1 PVRRAFAAL
10 DDVWLTELARLLP
23 ELLAER
29 TSLPAPVPLQEAWQ
43 QRRFHESIVRAILAA
58 GEPLLIHFD
67 DLQWCDAETLSWLR
81 FLLRTQPQARL
92 LVVGT
97 VRTEELDTGH
107 PLHALRLDL
116 QRRSAGSDIELGPLA
131 HAEIGEL
138 AAAVAGHE
146 LPASTVAQLQIEAEG
161 SPLFAVEIMRAHT
174 DGESLLTRPR
184 QIGVIPGA
192 ANLPPKVQAVIQAR
206 LAQISPPAR
215 ELVAMAAVVG
225 RQFTYGLLA
234 EISEF
239 GDDELVTRLDELWR
253 RRIVRAQGVDAYD
266 FSHDRIRD
274 TAYLAVSPMVRRRL
288 HEKTAHALETIHAQH
303 LDEVSGRVAEH
314 YAAAGRAADAAHYF
328 LQAGDF
334 ATGQFARNEALRYYN
349 RALELNP
356 SMERNDC
363 WRAHLGRLAIYE
375 ATGNAEAQGQQLRL
389 LDELVSY
396 WKRDGLSGTKLAH
409 HQATVHIHR
418 QTFAAQCGEQ
428 DASEAHGR
436 WAVESA
442 TQASDHVLEAQA
454 YLAWGDAVWRTS
466 DFGAALGRFE
476 IALEKAEAADA
487 PALKAE
493 ALELLSQTGMFSG
506 ASHAQMMA
514 QMRSALINY
523 DAAGDLLGRCRI
535 LNKLG
540 YVAVAHGM
548 DDYEESMAHYQAA
561 LDLCRQIGRK
571 YLESTILRNIGIL
584 FCCTG
589 RYAQAFTSLR
599 QSLAVAKRG
608 EHEFHR
614 TVAINYLGYL
624 HFQSG
629 NLNAA
634 ARAQLTA
641 LRSLRTQEN
650 HHFVIKALTNLG
662 QIYHAR
668 AENHRALDALQEARR
683 LSAEL
688 GERRQES
695 YAATA
700 MGHLLLQQGDV
711 NEAVEAYRFALTQH
725 DKLEQANRALEPRAG
740 LADVA
745 LQQGEPAVAQS
756 HVETILEHLQT
767 HRLDLTDEALRVYLT
782 CHRVL
787 SAAADARAARLLQ
800 QAVDQLH

>member
-1 PVRRAFAAL
+1 
-10 DDVWLTELARLLP
+10 
-23 ELLAER
+23 
-29 TSLPAPVPLQEAWQ
+29 
-43 QRRFHESIVRAILAA
+43 
-58 GEPLLIHFD
+58 
-67 DLQWCDAETLSWLR
+67 LR
-81 FLLRTQPQARL
+81 FLLRIQPRARL

-97 VRTEELDTGH
+97 VRTEELDAGH
-107 PLHALRLDL
+107 PLQELRLEL
-116 QRRSAGSDIELGPLA
+116 QRRGASSDIELGPMA
-131 HAEIGEL
+131 PAEIGEL

-146 LPASTVAQLQIEAEG
+146 LAATTVAQLQSEAEG
-161 SPLFAVEIMRAHT
+161 SPLFAVEIMRAYA

-184 QIGVIPGA
+184 QTGVVLDA
-192 ANLPPKVQAVIQAR
+192 SNLPPKVQAVIQAR
-206 LAQISPPAR
+206 LAQLSQPAR
-215 ELVAMAAVVG
+215 ELVAMAAIVG
-225 RQFTYGLLA
+225 RQFTYDLLA

-288 HEKTAHALETIHAQH
+288 HEKTAHGLEAIHAQH

-314 YAAAGRAADAAHYF
+314 YAAAGRAADAARYF
-328 LQAGDF
+328 LRAGDF
-334 ATGQFARNEALRYYN
+334 ATAQFARNEALRYYN

-356 SMERNDC
+356 SMDRNDC

-396 WKRDGLSGTKLAH
+396 WSRDGLSGTKLAH
-409 HQATVHIHR
+409 HQATIHIHR
-418 QTFAAQCGEQ
+418 QTFAAQRGEQ
-428 DASEAHGR
+428 DASETHGR
-436 WAVESA
+436 CAVEAA
-442 TQASDHVLEAQA
+442 TLASDHVLEAQA

-466 DFGAALGRFE
+466 DFKAALARFE
-476 IALEKAEAADA
+476 TALEKAEAANA

-540 YVAVAHGM
+540 YVTVAQGM

-561 LDLCRQIGRK
+561 LALCRQIGRK

-599 QSLAVAKRG
+599 QSLTVAKRG

-614 TVAINYLGYL
+614 TVAINYLGYV
-624 HFQSG
+624 HYQSG

-634 ARAQLTA
+634 AKAQLTA

-650 HHFVIKALTNLG
+650 HHFVIKTLTNLG

-668 AENHRALDALQEARR
+668 EENRRALDTLREARR

-700 MGHLLLQQGDV
+700 MGHLLLQQANV
-711 NEAVEAYRFALTQH
+711 NEAADAYRFALAQH
-725 DKLEQANRALEPRAG
+725 DKLEQANRALEPSAG

-745 LQQGEPAVAQS
+745 LQQGDLAVAQS
-756 HVETILEHLQT
+756 QVETILEHLQT
-767 HRLDLTDEALRVYLT
+767 HRLDLTDEALRVYMT
-782 CHRVL
+782 CRRVMV
-787 SAAADARAARLLQ
+787 AAGDPRAERLLQ
-800 QAVDQLH
+800 QAVEQLRTRAASLETDAQREHFWSSPLHREVAQSARINPTM